1 MTIGQ
6 LAAETGV
13 RAGTLRMW
21 ESRHGFPQ
29 AERLPSGH
37 RRYPQEE
44 VERVLEVILA
54 RESGLS
60 LSAAIERVQGTAEV
74 PETSIYAGLR
84 RRRPDL
90 HPYPI
95 PKRLLVAVSH
105 AIEDECEAAAA
116 PAVLVGSFQKEAFY
130 RDAEPR
136 WREFARTAELAVAL
150 ADFDQPDARP
160 GRPLEVPVARN
171 HPLANEWAIVCD
183 APGFSAC
190 LAGRERHVAGQRIFE
205 MLWSVEP
212 GVVRDAVLLGLD
224 LAKASLPAVGA
235 MVPERLSEAPR
246 PDPDAVSRATSVTN
260 RMLAYVAAAAT

>member
-1 MTIGQ
+1 LTIGQ

-190 LAGRERHVAGQRIFE
+190 LAGAVRSLKIRGELTMRACAGAANGTRITS
-205 MLWSVEP
+205 MRKS
-212 GVVRDAVLLGLD
+212 AVLGSSSGCPLEQPASSLGERTP
-224 LAKASLPAVGA
+224 ALP
-235 MVPERLSEAPR
+235 E
-246 PDPDAVSRATSVTN
+246 T
-260 RMLAYVAAAAT
+260 